1 MATTNRQKR
10 DWGSIFI
17 KFYVFVA
24 FVFLFLPIAVIIMFS
39 LNSGRYPSFPLQQFT
54 LKWYSELMIDSRLL
68 DSVKNSI
75 IVASI
80 VSFISTILGFMG
92 AYALRSYKLKAENL
106 FLGFMAAPL
115 TVPTLLLGL
124 ALLIFL
130 NRFLSLQNSLLSVII
145 SHTVF
150 CAPFAMFIIR
160 ARLRSI
166 RPGLEEA
173 AWDLGAS
180 RWQTVRELILPL
192 SVPGLIAAILLT
204 FTLSFD
210 EFIISWFVSGFK
222 PTLPVKI
229 WTMMRGGIKPTINAI
244 GAIVFIFSMSILL
257 LGEYFLG
264 KKSNG

>member
-1 MATTNRQKR
+1 MTISNKERKS
-10 DWGSIFI
+10 WGDRVL
-17 KFYVFVA
+17 KLYVILA
-24 FVFLFLPIAVIIMFS
+24 FGFLFLPIAVIIVFS
-39 LNSGRYPSFPLQQFT
+39 LNSGRYPSFPLQDFT
-54 LKWYSELMIDSRLL
+54 FKWYQELMLDSKLL
-68 DSVKNSI
+68 GSVKNSL
-75 IVASI
+75 IVAAA
-80 VSFISTILGFMG
+80 VSLLSTVLGFMG
-92 AYALRSYKLKAENL
+92 AYALRSYKLKAENF

-130 NRFLSLQNSLLSVII
+130 NNFLSLQNSLLSVIV

-150 CAPFAMFIIR
+150 CAPFALFIIR

-166 RPGLEEA
+166 RTSLEEA
-173 AWDLGAS
+173 AWDLGAG
-180 RWQTVRELILPL
+180 RWQTVKELILPL
-192 SVPGLIAAILLT
+192 CAPGLIAAVLLT

-210 EFIISWFVSGFK
+210 EFIIAWFVSGFQ

-257 LGEYFLG
+257 IGEYFLG
-264 KKSNG
+264 NKSNS

>member
-1 MATTNRQKR
+1 MATTKR
-10 DWGSIFI
+10 EKISWGRMFL
-17 KFYVFVA
+17 KFYVIAA
-24 FVFLFLPIAVIIMFS
+24 FGFLFLPVAVIIIFS
-39 LNSGRYPSFPLQQFT
+39 LNSGRYPSFPLQHFT
-54 LKWYSELMIDSRLL
+54 LKWYSELMLDSRLL
-68 DSVKNSI
+68 GSVKNSI
-75 IVASI
+75 IVASL
-80 VSFISTILGFMG
+80 VSLISTILGFMG
-92 AYALRSYKLKAENL
+92 AYALRSYKLKGEHL

-130 NRFLSLQNSLLSVII
+130 NHFLSLQNSLTSVII

-166 RPGLEEA
+166 RPTLEEA
-173 AWDLGAS
+173 AWDLGAG

-192 SVPGLIAAILLT
+192 SAPGLIAAILLT

-210 EFIISWFVSGFK
+210 EFIIAWFVSGFQ

-244 GAIVFIFSMSILL
+244 GAIVFIFSMSILFI
-257 LGEYFLG
+257 GEYFLG

>member
-1 MATTNRQKR
+1 MATNKHEKIS
-10 DWGSIFI
+10 WGRRIVR
-17 KFYVFVA
+17 FYVIVA
-24 FVFLFLPIAVIIMFS
+24 FVFLFLPVVVVIIFS
-39 LNSGRYPSFPLQQFT
+39 FNSGRYPSFPLQHFT
-54 LKWYSELMIDSRLL
+54 LKWYSELMLDSRLL
-68 DSVKNSI
+68 DSVRNSI
-75 IVASI
+75 IVAAV

-92 AYALRSYKLKAENL
+92 AYALRSYKLKGENL

-130 NRFLSLQNSLLSVII
+130 NHIVSLQNSLLSVII

-150 CAPFAMFIIR
+150 CAPFALFIIR

-166 RPGLEEA
+166 RSSLEEA
-173 AWDLGAS
+173 AWDLGAG

-192 SVPGLIAAILLT
+192 SAPGLIAAMLLT

-210 EFIISWFVSGFK
+210 EFIIAWFVSGFQ

-244 GAIVFIFSMSILL
+244 GAIVFIFSMSILFI
-257 LGEYFLG
+257 GEYFLG

>member
-1 MATTNRQKR
+1 MAKQNKERKS
-10 DWGSIFI
+10 WGGLVL
-17 KFYVFVA
+17 KFYVILA
-24 FVFLFLPIAVIIMFS
+24 FGFLFLPIAVIIMFS
-39 LNSGRYPSFPLQQFT
+39 LNSGRYPSFPLQEFT
-54 LKWYSELMIDSRLL
+54 FKWYKELMLDTGLL
-68 DSVKNSI
+68 GSVKNSL
-75 IVASI
+75 IVATA
-80 VSFISTILGFMG
+80 VSFISTVLGFMG

-130 NRFLSLQNSLLSVII
+130 NSLIALQNSLLSVII

-166 RPGLEEA
+166 QSSLEEA
-173 AWDLGAS
+173 AWDLGAG
-180 RWQTVRELILPL
+180 RWQTVKELILPL
-192 SVPGLIAAILLT
+192 CAPGLIAAILLT

-210 EFIISWFVSGFK
+210 EFIIAWFVSGFQ

-229 WTMMRGGIKPTINAI
+229 WSMMRGGIKPTVNAI
-244 GAIVFIFSMSILL
+244 GAVVFIFSMSILL
-257 LGEYFLG
+257 VGEYFLG
-264 KKSNG
+264 KKTKG

>member
-1 MATTNRQKR
+1 MATTKR
-10 DWGSIFI
+10 EKISWGRKFL
-17 KFYVFVA
+17 KFYVILA
-24 FVFLFLPIAVIIMFS
+24 FVFLFLPIAVIIIFS
-39 LNSGRYPSFPLQQFT
+39 LNSGRYPSFPLQHFT
-54 LKWYSELMIDSRLL
+54 LKWYSELMQDLRLL

-75 IVASI
+75 IVAST

-92 AYALRSYKLKAENL
+92 AYALRSYKLKGENL

-130 NRFLSLQNSLLSVII
+130 NHFLSLQNSLLSVIM

-150 CAPFAMFIIR
+150 CAPFALFIIR

-166 RPGLEEA
+166 NATLEEA
-173 AWDLGAS
+173 AWDLGAG

-192 SVPGLIAAILLT
+192 SAPGLIAALLLT

-210 EFIISWFVSGFK
+210 EFIIAWFVSGFQ

-244 GAIVFIFSMSILL
+244 GAIVFIFSMSILFI
-257 LGEYFLG
+257 GEYFLG
-264 KKSNG
+264 KKPSR